1 MSSCGGGAAAQCT
14 KNPLEEHDE
23 DRRSESLDS
32 SKQLQ
37 DAPDEPPTPRYLK
50 PACVLIG
57 AAIVCLALFVSN
69 QDQTQTT
76 NNTPAGLEQISLEM
90 QSHVARLTDS
100 IGDIKT
106 NLTLIQS
113 EVGLGYLRE
122 QRLALGYRHVTA
134 NATDLQAN
142 VDQLADSVG
151 DIKSNLTLAQTELE
165 RGRHREQQLALAV
178 ADLRG
183 AVDQLQFDLSVASCD
198 GIGFLLDASGR
209 SCLATAEL
217 DTIVHFPCGG
227 TSAERLVFL
236 QASVD
241 HESQVDET
249 WSRYHPCGD
258 TLGEAQD
265 GPVVLDIMLTHDYA
279 PRETFVLSADS
290 VQSHALV
297 SIEVTIEGAPG
308 LPTQPRWNLRT
319 NRVAQGT

>member
-76 NNTPAGLEQISLEM
+76 NNTPAGHEQISLEM

-151 DIKSNLTLAQTELE
+151 DIKSNLTLLRPSWGVDATANSSSRQ
-165 RGRHREQQLALAV
+165 RSPIFV
-178 ADLRG
+178 AR
-183 AVDQLQFDLSVASCD
+183 AASCS
-198 GIGFLLDASGR
+198 LTSASPR
-209 SCLATAEL
+209 ATA
-217 DTIVHFPCGG
+217 
-227 TSAERLVFL
+227 SA
-236 QASVD
+236 S
-241 HESQVDET
+241 
-249 WSRYHPCGD
+249 W
-258 TLGEAQD
+258 
-265 GPVVLDIMLTHDYA
+265 
-279 PRETFVLSADS
+279 
-290 VQSHALV
+290 
-297 SIEVTIEGAPG
+297 
-308 LPTQPRWNLRT
+308 
-319 NRVAQGT
+319 